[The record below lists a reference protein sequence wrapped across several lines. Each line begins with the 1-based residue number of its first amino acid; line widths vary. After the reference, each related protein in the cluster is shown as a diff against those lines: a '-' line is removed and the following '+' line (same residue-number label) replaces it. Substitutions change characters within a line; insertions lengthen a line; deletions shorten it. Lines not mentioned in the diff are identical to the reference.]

1 MGYLKKVFRVLYGFT
16 TSVKICL
23 KYAGTVCFFICNI
36 AYKAVVYI
44 NQVI

>member
-1 MGYLKKVFRVLYGFT
+1 MGYLKKVFRILYGFT
-16 TSVKICL
+16 ISVKICL
-23 KYAGTVCFFICNI
+23 KYVGTVCSIFCNI

>member
-23 KYAGTVCFFICNI
+23 KYAGIHTTLENEINKPCFT
-36 AYKAVVYI
+36 
-44 NQVI
+44 